1 MLFGE
6 KHMKITKQFLKQL
19 IKEELE
25 EVSTTPVLGKS
36 ESLEDEMLKRVRSL
50 IDFMQKQDTY
60 TTLTDASYGTSPK
73 LFLALE
79 DALINYV
86 NKVGRED

>member
-1 MLFGE
+1 
-6 KHMKITKQFLKQL
+6 MKITKEYLKQL

-25 EVSTTPVLGKS
+25 GVSATPVFGKS

-50 IDFMQKQDTY
+50 IGFMQQQDTY
-60 TTLTDASYGTSPK
+60 TTLTDTTYGISPK

-86 NKVGRED
+86 NKVGKED